1 MAQIEFNEFDFRK
14 VHPIKLPFA
23 EKYIYDVDNIFYADT
38 GLLDARQ
45 TNMFFQEA
53 GRMLINAINLFCDG
67 YFDCA
72 FYSLRQ
78 SFEISVTSLYLNE
91 NKSIIDKWNK
101 KQSGFEQHTM
111 VKSLKEQLEDYKE
124 LREGLLKPYF
134 EKLRSIMEKNE

>member
-1 MAQIEFNEFDFRK
+1 
-14 VHPIKLPFA
+14 
-23 EKYIYDVDNIFYADT
+23 
-38 GLLDARQ
+38 
-45 TNMFFQEA
+45 MFFQEA

-111 VKSLKEQLEDYKE
+111 VKILKRIIRRLQGTK
-124 LREGLLKPYF
+124 RRITQTIF
-134 EKLRSIMEKNE
+134 